1 MVLSIDYLT
10 LVVAGT
16 ALYKV
21 GDDTS
26 GRLGWVVWAVGV
38 VLFALGVQG
47 ALFGA
52 LGI

>member
-1 MVLSIDYLT
+1 MILSIDYLT
-10 LVVAGT
+10 LVVAGA

-26 GRLGWVVWAVGV
+26 GKLGWLVWTVGV
-38 VLFALGVQG
+38 VLFAIGVQG